1 MADIKYTDSQLMAIK
16 ERDKNIIVSAA
27 AGSGKTRVLVDRVID
42 LVINDKVDI
51 DKMVIVTFTNKASVE
66 MKDRIRLALEEIL
79 EKNPANKFIKNQ
91 VKLIKHA
98 HIQTMHSFA
107 SDMLREYFYYFDNL
121 SPSFKV
127 VSESTNVLL
136 KEAAIDEAFDEE
148 YQRESESFHKFIHN
162 FSTSRNDRN
171 AKNVILQ
178 TYEKSTSQIDPIG
191 WLEEKTENPFDFNIF
206 IEIIE
211 KKLSD
216 IEKSILETKQIAEN
230 ASLREDYANL
240 FASDLD
246 IVRNLSIASFKDWDL
261 FIDKISKI
269 KFPTMVRARKDE
281 KDIQPILK
289 KNRDAYKNDIKTISS
304 LVLNTNS
311 SIVEEFSKKEV
322 DILKELARLCKSFM
336 EKYESKKLEKSYLDF
351 NDMEAYFIK
360 LLENN
365 EALSTIKDRFSY
377 IFFDEY
383 QDSNEIQNYIIEK
396 LKADDNLFFVG
407 DVKQS
412 IYGFRR
418 ARPDLFLDK
427 LDQYEKSS
435 DNSIRINLNENFRT
449 DADILKFDNFIFE
462 RLMTKESSGIDY
474 RNDGHRLN
482 PTQNFDK
489 PSPKTEIHII
499 DKGIDEANHIAEVIK
514 DLLDQG
520 YEYKDIA
527 ILLRSGAK
535 SYIYENAF
543 KDAEIPFFNDISK
556 VSFGAVEV
564 TFFKNILHLIA
575 NPKDDLALLS
585 VLQSEIY
592 EFSEDDLAQIRLNT
606 DATSFAKA
614 FDDYDIK
621 GDILN
626 KIIDFKTEMTTYNY
640 RLSLMNLYEFGNFIF
655 ENSGY
660 YNYLMARDRANDRIA
675 NVEAFI
681 DLMSEYEEN
690 NDDGLFGFLDYAE
703 NLRLYQ
709 TDNLN
714 AVRDLS
720 ENENLVRIMT
730 IHKSKGLEFPVVILA
745 DTAKRF
751 NINHLRENIAF
762 DDELGIGIN
771 VADYENKVK
780 LSSIKR
786 DLINEKT
793 TIENKKEEMRVLY
806 VALTRP
812 INKLIIVGEK
822 DIDKLDKNI
831 GRKDFLNMTSY
842 IDWIISIISTDKIA
856 ADINNGNYESNA
868 LEGLTKLDLI
878 REEREYKKFHIH
890 GIKDI
895 LEDQK
900 VNEKLYQK
908 MLDIY
913 QVPYKNLA
921 DTKESIKKSVTE
933 VTKNFNP
940 EEDGYEL
947 PAYDRF
953 MESGEFRKP
962 NFITEIKAYKPTDIG
977 TIIHKVFQALDYED
991 YDKERLKDSFD
1002 KLIKENKIRAEELKV
1017 VDEDKIINYYSN
1029 PTIKNLYQNA
1039 RNLRKEESFL
1049 MKYED
1054 YYVNGQIDLIF
1065 EFDDYAV
1072 LLDFKTDAIKREG
1085 FYDDQLRVYK
1095 RAIEDALKKEVK
1107 DSLIY
1112 WYSAGELEKINR
1124 FNNWFEDLDHSKS

>member
-1 MADIKYTDSQLMAIK
+1 MADIKYTKNQLKAIE

-27 AGSGKTRVLVDRVID
+27 AGSGKTRVLVDRVINL
-42 LVINDKVDI
+42 LVKDHIDI
-51 DKMVIVTFTNKASVE
+51 DKMVIVTFTNKASIE
-66 MKDRIRLALEEIL
+66 MKDRIRLALEELL
-79 EKNPANKFIKNQ
+79 EKDPANKFIKNQ
-91 VKLIKHA
+91 IKLIKHA

-121 SPSFKV
+121 SPAFKV

-136 KEAAIDEAFDEE
+136 KEAAIDEVFDEE
-148 YQRESESFHKFIHN
+148 YERGREEFHKFIHN

-171 AKNVILQ
+171 AKNVVLQ
-178 TYEKSTSQIDPIG
+178 TCEKSTSQIDPIA
-191 WLEEKTENPFDFNIF
+191 WLESKTENSFDFNIF

-211 KKLSD
+211 QKLSD
-216 IEKSILETKQIAEN
+216 IEKIILDTKQIAEN
-230 ASLREDYANL
+230 AGLREDYANL

-246 IVRNLSIASFKDWDL
+246 IVRNLRAIAFKDWDL
-261 FIDKISKI
+261 FIEKISKA

-289 KNRDAYKNDIKTISS
+289 KNRDAYKKDIKTISS

-311 SIVEEFSKKEV
+311 SIIEEFSTRELG
-322 DILKELARLCKSFM
+322 ILKELAKLCKSFM

-351 NDMEAYFIK
+351 NDMEAYFIR
-360 LLENN
+360 LLEND
-365 EALSTIKDRFSY
+365 EALAVIKERFNY

-396 LKADDNLFFVG
+396 LKAEDNLFFVG

-427 LDQYEKSS
+427 LDQYESSGEKSM
-435 DNSIRINLNENFRT
+435 RINLNENFRT
-449 DADILKFDNFIFE
+449 DADILNFDNFIFE
-462 RLMTKESSGIDY
+462 SLMTKDSSGIDY
-474 RNDGHRLN
+474 KNGGHRLN
-482 PTQNFDK
+482 PTQNFDN

-499 DKGIDEANHIAEVIK
+499 DKGIDEANHIAETIK
-514 DLLDQG
+514 DLLDEG

-564 TFFKNILHLIA
+564 SFFKNILHLIA

-592 EFSEDDLAQIRLNT
+592 NFTEDDLAQIRLNT

-660 YNYLMARDRANDRIA
+660 YNYLMARDRADDRIA

-703 NLRLYQ
+703 NLSLYQ

-751 NINHLRENIAF
+751 NINHLRSNISF

-780 LSSIKR
+780 LSSIRR

-793 TIENKKEEMRVLY
+793 TIENRKEEMRVLY
-806 VALTRP
+806 VAMTRP

-822 DIDKLDKNI
+822 DIDKLGKYI
-831 GRKDFLNMTSY
+831 GRNDFLNMTSY
-842 IDWIISIISTDKIA
+842 IDWIVSIISTDKIA
-856 ADINNGNYESNA
+856 ADINDGYYESNELDDIA
-868 LEGLTKLDLI
+868 KLDLV
-878 REEREYKKFHIH
+878 REEKEYKKFHMVD
-890 GIKDI
+890 IKDI

-900 VNEKLYQK
+900 VNHKLYQK

-913 QVPYKNLA
+913 EVPYKNLA
-921 DTKESIKKSVTE
+921 DTKDSIKKSVTE
-933 VTKNFNP
+933 ITKNFNP

-947 PAYDRF
+947 PVYDRF
-953 MESGEFRKP
+953 REHGEFRKP
-962 NFITEIKAYKPTDIG
+962 NFITEVKDLKPTDIG
-977 TIIHKVFQALDYED
+977 TIIHKVFQALEYKD
-991 YDKERLKDSFD
+991 YDIDSLENTFD
-1002 KLIKENKIRAEELKV
+1002 KLIKERKIRSEELIV
-1017 VDEDKIINYYSN
+1017 VDKEKILSYYAH

-1039 RNLRKEESFL
+1039 KNLRKEESFL

-1065 EFDDYAV
+1065 EFEDHAI
-1072 LLDFKTDAIKREG
+1072 LLDFKTDAIKRSG

-1095 RAIEDALKKEVK
+1095 KAIEDALNKEVK
-1107 DSLIY
+1107 ESLIY
-1112 WYSAGELEKINR
+1112 WYNMGELEKII
-1124 FNNWFEDLDHSKS
+1124 

>member
-1 MADIKYTDSQLMAIK
+1 MADIKYTDNQLLAIK

-42 LVINDKVDI
+42 LVINDQVDI
-51 DKMVIVTFTNKASVE
+51 DKMVIVTFTNKASIE
-66 MKDRIRLALEEIL
+66 MKDRIRLALEKLL
-79 EKNPANKFIKNQ
+79 ESDQANKFIKNQ
-91 VKLIKHA
+91 INLIKHA

-127 VSESTNVLL
+127 VSESTNILI
-136 KEAAIDEAFDEE
+136 KEAAIDEVFDDQ
-148 YQRESESFHKFIHN
+148 YQKESDSFHNFIHN

-171 AKNVILQ
+171 AKNVVLE
-178 TYEKSTSQIDPIG
+178 TYEKITSQIDPIA
-191 WLEEKTENPFDFNIF
+191 WLDSKTENPFDFKIF

-211 KKLSD
+211 KKLAN
-216 IEKSILETKQIAEN
+216 IEKIILNARQIAEN
-230 ASLREDYANL
+230 ADLRVEYIDL
-240 FASDLD
+240 FSSDLD
-246 IVRNLSIASFKDWDL
+246 IVRNLSKSAYENWDQFIERIANV
-261 FIDKISKI
+261 

-281 KDIQPILK
+281 KDIQAILK
-289 KNRDAYKNDIKTISS
+289 KHRDDYKKDIKSISS

-311 SIVEEFSKKEV
+311 SIVEEFSQKEME
-322 DILKELARLCKSFM
+322 ILKELSYLTKSFM
-336 EKYESKKLEKSYLDF
+336 DKYQAKKREKSYLDF
-351 NDMEAYFIK
+351 NDMEAFFIS
-360 LLENN
+360 LLNN
-365 EALSTIKDRFSY
+365 EEALSVIKARFKY

-396 LKADDNLFFVG
+396 LKSEDNLFFVG

-427 LDQYEKSS
+427 LDDYQ
-435 DNSIRINLNENFRT
+435 NSNNESMRIDLNENFRT
-449 DADILKFDNFIFE
+449 DEDILKFDNFIFE
-462 RLMTKESSGIDY
+462 KLMTKESSDIDY
-474 RNDGHRLN
+474 KNGGHRLN
-482 PTQNFDK
+482 PTLRFDN
-489 PSPKTEIHII
+489 PCPKTEIHII
-499 DKGIDEANHIAEVIK
+499 DKGLDEANHIAETIK
-514 DLLDQG
+514 NLVDQG
-520 YEYKDIA
+520 YQYKDIA

-592 EFSEDDLAQIRLNT
+592 DFSEDELAQIRINT
-606 DATSFAKA
+606 EATSFAKA
-614 FDDYDIK
+614 FDEYNIA

-626 KIIDFKTEMTTYNY
+626 KIIDFKTEISTYTY
-640 RLSLMNLYEFGNFIF
+640 KLSLMDLYEFGNFIF

-660 YNYLMARDRANDRIA
+660 YTYLMARDRANDRIA

-690 NDDGLFGFLDYAE
+690 NDDGLFGFLNYAE
-703 NLRLYQ
+703 NLSLYQ

-751 NINHLRENIAF
+751 NINHLRSNIAF
-762 DDELGIGIN
+762 DDVLGIGIN

-793 TIENKKEEMRVLY
+793 TTENKKEEMRVLY

-822 DIDKLDKNI
+822 DLDKLDKNY
-831 GRKDFLNMTSY
+831 GREDYLNMTSY
-842 IDWIISIISTDKIA
+842 IDWIISIISTDKLGLE
-856 ADINNGNYESNA
+856 INGGSYESDA
-868 LEGLTKLDLI
+868 LDGLARLDLI
-878 REEREYKKFHIH
+878 REEKEYKRSQRID
-890 GIKDI
+890 IKDI
-895 LEDQK
+895 LEDEK
-900 VNEKLYQK
+900 VDDKIYKK

-913 QVPYKNLA
+913 QKPYNHLEE
-921 DTKESIKKSVTE
+921 TNESIKKSVTE
-933 VTKNFNP
+933 ITKNFNP

-953 MESGEFRKP
+953 KDTGEFRKP
-962 NFITEIKAYKPTDIG
+962 NFITEIKDYKPTDIG
-977 TIIHKVFQALDYED
+977 TIIHKVFQALDFEM
-991 YDKERLKDSFD
+991 YDREGLDRALK
-1002 KLIKENKIRAEELKV
+1002 KLIDENKVGVEDLKV
-1017 VDEDKIINYYSN
+1017 VDREKIINYYNN
-1029 PTIKNLYQNA
+1029 PTIVNLYQSA
-1039 RNLRKEESFL
+1039 TNLRKEESFL

-1065 EFDDYAV
+1065 EFDNHAV

-1085 FYDDQLRVYK
+1085 FYDDQLKIYRK
-1095 RAIEDALKKEVK
+1095 AIEEALGKEVK
-1107 DSLIY
+1107 ESFIY
-1112 WYSAGELEKINR
+1112 WYNVGELEKI
-1124 FNNWFEDLDHSKS
+1124 F

>member
-1 MADIKYTDSQLMAIK
+1 MADIKYTDNQLMAIK

-27 AGSGKTRVLVDRVID
+27 AGSGKTRVLVDRVINL
-42 LVINDKVDI
+42 LVKDHIDI
-51 DKMVIVTFTNKASVE
+51 DKMVIVTFTNKASIE
-66 MKDRIRLALEEIL
+66 MKDRIRLALEELL
-79 EKNPANKFIKNQ
+79 EKDPANKFIKNQ
-91 VKLIKHA
+91 IKLIKHA

-136 KEAAIDEAFDEE
+136 KESAIDEVFDEE
-148 YQRESESFHKFIHN
+148 YEKGREEFHKFIHN

-171 AKNVILQ
+171 AKSVVLQ
-178 TYEKSTSQIDPIG
+178 TYEKSTSQIDPID
-191 WLEEKTENPFDFNIF
+191 WLESKTENSFDFNIF
-206 IEIIE
+206 IEITDE
-211 KKLSD
+211 KLSD
-216 IEKSILETKQIAEN
+216 IEKIILDTKQIAEN
-230 ASLREDYANL
+230 AGLREEYANL
-240 FASDLD
+240 FASDAD
-246 IVRNLSIASFKDWDL
+246 IVRNLRAIASKDWDL
-261 FIDKISKI
+261 FIERISKA

-281 KDIQPILK
+281 KDIQTILK
-289 KNRDAYKNDIKTISS
+289 KNRDAYKKDIKIVSS

-311 SIVEEFSKKEV
+311 SIIEEFSKRELG
-322 DILKELARLCKSFM
+322 ILKELAKLCKSFM
-336 EKYESKKLEKSYLDF
+336 GKYQAKKNEKSYLDF

-360 LLENN
+360 LLENE
-365 EALSTIKDRFSY
+365 EALAVIKDRFTY

-396 LKADDNLFFVG
+396 LKTEDNLFFVG

-435 DNSIRINLNENFRT
+435 NKSMRINLNENFRT
-449 DADILKFDNFIFE
+449 DSDILKFDNFIFE
-462 RLMTKESSGIDY
+462 RLMTKDSSGIDY
-474 RNDGHRLN
+474 KNGGHSLN
-482 PTQNFDK
+482 PTQSFVY

-499 DKGIDEANHIAEVIK
+499 GKGIDEANHIVEIIK
-514 DLLDQG
+514 DLLDEG

-575 NPKDDLALLS
+575 NPKDELALLS

-614 FDDYDIK
+614 FDDYAIK

-626 KIIDFKTEMTTYNY
+626 KIIDFKTEMTIYNY

-660 YNYLMARDRANDRIA
+660 YNYLMARDRANDRIS

-681 DLMSEYEEN
+681 DLMGEYEEN

-703 NLRLYQ
+703 NLSLYQ

-751 NINHLRENIAF
+751 NINHLRSNISF
-762 DDELGIGIN
+762 DDDLGIGIN

-780 LSSIKR
+780 LSSIRR
-786 DLINEKT
+786 DIINEKT
-793 TIENKKEEMRVLY
+793 TIENRKEEMRVLY

-822 DIDKLDKNI
+822 DIDRLDKYI
-831 GRKDFLNMTSY
+831 GRNDFLNMTSY
-842 IDWIISIISTDKIA
+842 IDWIISILSTEQIA
-856 ADINNGNYESNA
+856 SEINDGNYVSNELESLA
-868 LEGLTKLDLI
+868 RLDLVK
-878 REEREYKKFHIH
+878 EEKEYKSFHMVD
-890 GIKDI
+890 IKDI

-900 VNEKLYQK
+900 VNEKIYQK
-908 MLDIY
+908 MLEIY
-913 QVPYKNLA
+913 ENPYKNLA
-921 DTKESIKKSVTE
+921 DTQESIKKSVTE
-933 VTKNFNP
+933 ITKNFNP

-953 MESGEFRKP
+953 KEYGEFRKP
-962 NFITEIKAYKPTDIG
+962 NFITEIRDLKPTDIG
-977 TIIHKVFQALDYED
+977 TIIHKVFQALEYKD
-991 YDKERLKDSFD
+991 YDIDSLENSFD
-1002 KLIKENKIRAEELKV
+1002 KLIKERKIRSEELKV
-1017 VDEDKIINYYSN
+1017 VDKEKILSYYAH
-1029 PTIKNLYQNA
+1029 PTIKNLYQKA
-1039 RNLRKEESFL
+1039 KSLRKEESFL

-1065 EFDDYAV
+1065 EFEEYAI
-1072 LLDFKTDAIKREG
+1072 LLDFKTDAIKRSG

-1095 RAIEDALKKEVK
+1095 KAIEDALNKEVK
-1107 DSLIY
+1107 ESLIY
-1112 WYSAGELEKINR
+1112 WYNMGELEKVN
-1124 FNNWFEDLDHSKS
+1124 

>member
-1 MADIKYTDSQLMAIK
+1 MADIKYTDNQLMAIK

-42 LVINDKVDI
+42 LLINDYIDI
-51 DKMVIVTFTNKASVE
+51 DKMVIVTFTNKASIE
-66 MKDRIRLALEEIL
+66 MKDRIRLALEKLL
-79 EKNPANKFIKNQ
+79 ENDPSNKFIKNQ

-107 SDMLREYFYYFDNL
+107 SDMLREYFYFFDNL

-136 KEAAIDEAFDEE
+136 KESAIDEVFDEE
-148 YQRESESFHKFIHN
+148 YEKGREEFHKFIHN

-171 AKNVILQ
+171 AKSVVLQ
-178 TYEKSTSQIDPIG
+178 TYEKSTSQIDPIA
-191 WLEEKTENPFDFNIF
+191 WLGSKTENSFDFNIF

-216 IEKSILETKQIAEN
+216 IEKSILDTNQIVEN
-230 ASLREDYANL
+230 AGLREEYANL

-246 IVRNLSIASFKDWDL
+246 IVRNLSALAFKDWDL
-261 FIDKISKI
+261 FIEKISKVN
-269 KFPTMVRARKDE
+269 FPTMVRARKDE
-281 KDIQPILK
+281 KDIQTILK
-289 KNRDAYKNDIKTISS
+289 KNRDAYKKDIKTVSS

-311 SIVEEFSKKEV
+311 SIIEDFSKRELG
-322 DILKELARLCKSFM
+322 ILKELAKLCKSFM
-336 EKYESKKLEKSYLDF
+336 GKYQAKKNEKSYLDF

-360 LLENN
+360 LLENE
-365 EALSTIKDRFSY
+365 EALAVIKDRFTY

-396 LKADDNLFFVG
+396 LKTEDNLFFVG

-435 DNSIRINLNENFRT
+435 NKSMRINLNENFRT
-449 DADILKFDNFIFE
+449 DSDILKFDNFIFE
-462 RLMTKESSGIDY
+462 RLMTKDSSGIDY
-474 RNDGHRLN
+474 KNGGHSLN
-482 PTQNFDK
+482 PTQSFDY
-489 PSPKTEIHII
+489 PSPKAEIHII
-499 DKGIDEANHIAEVIK
+499 DKGIDEANHIAETIK
-514 DLLDQG
+514 DLLDEG

-575 NPKDDLALLS
+575 NPKDELALLS

-614 FDDYDIK
+614 FDDYAIK

-640 RLSLMNLYEFGNFIF
+640 RLSLMSLYEFGNFIF

-681 DLMSEYEEN
+681 DLMGEYEEN

-703 NLRLYQ
+703 NLSLYQ

-751 NINHLRENIAF
+751 NINHLRSNISF
-762 DDELGIGIN
+762 DDDLGIGIN

-780 LSSIKR
+780 LSSIRR
-786 DLINEKT
+786 DIINEKT
-793 TIENKKEEMRVLY
+793 TIENRKEEIRVLY

-822 DIDKLDKNI
+822 DIDKLGKYI
-831 GRKDFLNMTSY
+831 GRNDFLNMTSY
-842 IDWIISIISTDKIA
+842 IDWIISILSTDKIA
-856 ADINNGNYESNA
+856 SEINDGNYVSNELA
-868 LEGLTKLDLI
+868 SIARLDLVK
-878 REEREYKKFHIH
+878 EEKEYKSFHMVD
-890 GIKDI
+890 IKDI

-900 VNEKLYQK
+900 VNEKIYQK
-908 MLDIY
+908 MLEIY
-913 QVPYKNLA
+913 ENPYKNLA
-921 DTKESIKKSVTE
+921 DTQESIKKSVTE
-933 VTKNFNP
+933 ITKNFNP

-953 MESGEFRKP
+953 KEYGEFRKP
-962 NFITEIKAYKPTDIG
+962 NFITEIRDLKPTDIG
-977 TIIHKVFQALDYED
+977 TIIHKVFQALEYKE
-991 YDKERLKDSFD
+991 YDMDSLEKSFD
-1002 KLIKENKIRAEELKV
+1002 KLIKERKIRSEELKV
-1017 VDEDKIINYYSN
+1017 VDKEKILSYYAHPN
-1029 PTIKNLYQNA
+1029 IKNLYQKA
-1039 RNLRKEESFL
+1039 KNLRKEESFL

-1065 EFDDYAV
+1065 EFEDYAI
-1072 LLDFKTDAIKREG
+1072 LLDFKTDAIKRSG

-1095 RAIEDALKKEVK
+1095 KAIEEALKKEVK
-1107 DSLIY
+1107 ESFIY
-1112 WYSAGELEKINR
+1112 WYNMGELEQIR
-1124 FNNWFEDLDHSKS
+1124 

>member
-1 MADIKYTDSQLMAIK
+1 MADIKYTDNQLMAIK

-42 LVINDKVDI
+42 LLINDHIDI
-51 DKMVIVTFTNKASVE
+51 DKMVIVTFTNKASIE
-66 MKDRIRLALEEIL
+66 MKDRIRLALEKLL
-79 EKNPANKFIKNQ
+79 ENDPSNKFIKNQ

-127 VSESTNVLL
+127 VSEYTNVLL
-136 KEAAIDEAFDEE
+136 KESAIDEVFDEE
-148 YQRESESFHKFIHN
+148 YEKGREEFHKFIHN

-171 AKNVILQ
+171 AKSVVLQ
-178 TYEKSTSQIDPIG
+178 TYEKSTSQIDPIA
-191 WLEEKTENPFDFNIF
+191 WLESKTENSFDFNIF

-216 IEKSILETKQIAEN
+216 IEKSILDTKQIAEN
-230 ASLREDYANL
+230 AGLREEYTNL

-246 IVRNLSIASFKDWDL
+246 IVRNLSALAFKDWDL
-261 FIDKISKI
+261 FIEKISKVN
-269 KFPTMVRARKDE
+269 FPTMVRARKDE

-289 KNRDAYKNDIKTISS
+289 KNRDAYKKDINTVSA

-311 SIVEEFSKKEV
+311 SIIEDFSKRELG
-322 DILKELARLCKSFM
+322 ILKELAKLCKSFM
-336 EKYESKKLEKSYLDF
+336 GKYQAKKNEKSYLDF

-360 LLENN
+360 LLENE
-365 EALSTIKDRFSY
+365 EALAVIKDRFTY

-396 LKADDNLFFVG
+396 LKTEDNLFFVG

-435 DNSIRINLNENFRT
+435 NKSMRINLNENFRT
-449 DADILKFDNFIFE
+449 DSDILKFDNFIFE
-462 RLMTKESSGIDY
+462 RLMTKDSSGIDY
-474 RNDGHRLN
+474 KNGGHSLN
-482 PTQNFDK
+482 PTQSFDY

-499 DKGIDEANHIAEVIK
+499 DKGIDEANHIAETIK
-514 DLLDQG
+514 DLLDEG

-564 TFFKNILHLIA
+564 TFFKNVLHLIA
-575 NPKDDLALLS
+575 NPKDELALLS

-660 YNYLMARDRANDRIA
+660 YNYLMARDRANDRIS

-681 DLMSEYEEN
+681 DLMGEYEEN

-703 NLRLYQ
+703 NLSLYQ

-751 NINHLRENIAF
+751 NINHLRSNISF
-762 DDELGIGIN
+762 DDDLGIGIN

-780 LSSIKR
+780 LSSIRR
-786 DLINEKT
+786 DIINEKT
-793 TIENKKEEMRVLY
+793 TIENRKEEMRVLY

-822 DIDKLDKNI
+822 DIDKLDKYIDRN
-831 GRKDFLNMTSY
+831 DFLNMTSY
-842 IDWIISIISTDKIA
+842 IDWIISILSTDQIA
-856 ADINNGNYESNA
+856 SEINDGNYVTNELASLA
-868 LEGLTKLDLI
+868 RLDLVK
-878 REEREYKKFHIH
+878 EEKEYKSFHMVD
-890 GIKDI
+890 IKDI

-900 VNEKLYQK
+900 VNEKIYQK
-908 MLDIY
+908 MLEIY
-913 QVPYKNLA
+913 ENPYKNLA
-921 DTKESIKKSVTE
+921 DTQESIKKSVTE
-933 VTKNFNP
+933 ITKNFNP

-953 MESGEFRKP
+953 KEYGEFRKP
-962 NFITEIKAYKPTDIG
+962 NFITEVRDLKPTDIG
-977 TIIHKVFQALDYED
+977 TIIHKVFQALEYKD
-991 YDKERLKDSFD
+991 YDIDSLENTFD
-1002 KLIKENKIRAEELKV
+1002 KLIKERKIRSEELIV
-1017 VDEDKIINYYSN
+1017 VDKEKILSYYAH
-1029 PTIKNLYQNA
+1029 PTIKNLYHKA
-1039 RNLRKEESFL
+1039 KNLRKEESFL

-1065 EFDDYAV
+1065 EFEDYAI
-1072 LLDFKTDAIKREG
+1072 LLDFKTDAIKRSG

-1095 RAIEDALKKEVK
+1095 KAIEDALNIEVK
-1107 DSLIY
+1107 ESLIY
-1112 WYSAGELEKINR
+1112 WYNMGELEKII
-1124 FNNWFEDLDHSKS
+1124 

>member
-1 MADIKYTDSQLMAIK
+1 MADIKYTKNQLLAIE

-27 AGSGKTRVLVDRVID
+27 AGSGKTRVLVDRVINL
-42 LVINDKVDI
+42 LVKDHIDI
-51 DKMVIVTFTNKASVE
+51 DKMVIVTFTNKASIE
-66 MKDRIRLALEEIL
+66 MKDRIRLALEELL
-79 EKNPANKFIKNQ
+79 EKDPANKFIKNQ
-91 VKLIKHA
+91 IKLIKHA

-107 SDMLREYFYYFDNL
+107 SDMLREYFYYFDNV
-121 SPSFKV
+121 SPAFKV

-136 KEAAIDEAFDEE
+136 KEAAIDEVFDEE
-148 YQRESESFHKFIHN
+148 YERGREEFHRFIHN

-171 AKNVILQ
+171 AKNVVLQ
-178 TYEKSTSQIDPIG
+178 TYEKSTSQIDPIA
-191 WLEEKTENPFDFNIF
+191 WLEAKTENSFDFNIF

-211 KKLSD
+211 QKLSD
-216 IEKSILETKQIAEN
+216 IEKIILDTKQIAEN
-230 ASLREDYANL
+230 VGLREDYANL
-240 FASDLD
+240 FTSDLD
-246 IVRNLSIASFKDWDL
+246 IVRNLRAIASKDWDL
-261 FIDKISKI
+261 FIERISKA

-289 KNRDAYKNDIKTISS
+289 KNRDAYKKDIKTISS

-311 SIVEEFSKKEV
+311 SIIENFSTRELG
-322 DILKELARLCKSFM
+322 ILKELAKLCKSFM

-351 NDMEAYFIK
+351 NDMEAYFIR
-360 LLENN
+360 LLEND
-365 EALSTIKDRFSY
+365 EALAVIKERFNY

-427 LDQYEKSS
+427 LDQYESTDEKSM
-435 DNSIRINLNENFRT
+435 RINLNENFRT
-449 DADILKFDNFIFE
+449 DADILNFDNFIFE
-462 RLMTKESSGIDY
+462 RLMTKDSSGIDY
-474 RNDGHRLN
+474 KNGGHRLN

-489 PSPKTEIHII
+489 ASPKTEIHII
-499 DKGIDEANHIAEVIK
+499 DKGIDEADHIAETIK
-514 DLLDQG
+514 DLLDEG

-564 TFFKNILHLIA
+564 SFFKNILHLIA

-592 EFSEDDLAQIRLNT
+592 NFTEDDLAQIRLNT
-606 DATSFAKA
+606 DTTSFAKA
-614 FDDYDIK
+614 FDAYDIK

-703 NLRLYQ
+703 NLSLYQ

-751 NINHLRENIAF
+751 NINHLRSNISF

-780 LSSIKR
+780 LSSIRR

-793 TIENKKEEMRVLY
+793 TIENRKEEMRVLY
-806 VALTRP
+806 VAMTRP

-822 DIDKLDKNI
+822 DIDKLDKYIARN
-831 GRKDFLNMTSY
+831 DFLNMTSY
-842 IDWIISIISTDKIA
+842 IDWIVSIISTDKIA
-856 ADINNGNYESNA
+856 ADINDGNYESNELDA
-868 LEGLTKLDLI
+868 IAKLDLV
-878 REEREYKKFHIH
+878 REEKEYKKFHMVD
-890 GIKDI
+890 IKDI

-900 VNEKLYQK
+900 VNHKLYQK

-913 QVPYKNLA
+913 EVPYKNLA

-933 VTKNFNP
+933 ITKNFNP

-953 MESGEFRKP
+953 REYGEFRKP
-962 NFITEIKAYKPTDIG
+962 NFITEVKDLKPTDIG
-977 TIIHKVFQALDYED
+977 TIIHKVFQALEYKD
-991 YDKERLKDSFD
+991 YDIDSLENTFD
-1002 KLIKENKIRAEELKV
+1002 KLIKERKIRSEELIV
-1017 VDEDKIINYYSN
+1017 VDKEKILSYYAH
-1029 PTIKNLYQNA
+1029 PTIKSLYQKA
-1039 RNLRKEESFL
+1039 INLRKEESFL
-1049 MKYED
+1049 MKFED

-1065 EFDDYAV
+1065 EFEDYAI
-1072 LLDFKTDAIKREG
+1072 LLDFKTDAIKRSG

-1095 RAIEDALKKEVK
+1095 KAIEDALNIEVK
-1107 DSLIY
+1107 ESLIY
-1112 WYSAGELEKINR
+1112 WYNMGELEKII
-1124 FNNWFEDLDHSKS
+1124 

>member
-1 MADIKYTDSQLMAIK
+1 MADIKYTKNQLKAIE

-27 AGSGKTRVLVDRVID
+27 AGSGKTRVLVDRVINL
-42 LVINDKVDI
+42 LVKDHIDI
-51 DKMVIVTFTNKASVE
+51 DKMVIVTFTNKASIE
-66 MKDRIRLALEEIL
+66 MKDRIRLALEELL
-79 EKNPANKFIKNQ
+79 EKDPANKFIKNQ
-91 VKLIKHA
+91 IKLIKHA

-107 SDMLREYFYYFDNL
+107 SDMLREYFYYFDNV
-121 SPSFKV
+121 SPAFKV

-136 KEAAIDEAFDEE
+136 KEAAIDEVFDEE
-148 YQRESESFHKFIHN
+148 YERGREEFHRFIHN

-171 AKNVILQ
+171 AKNVVLQ

-191 WLEEKTENPFDFNIF
+191 WLEAKTEKPFDFNIF

-211 KKLSD
+211 QKLSD
-216 IEKSILETKQIAEN
+216 IEKIILDTKQIAEN
-230 ASLREDYANL
+230 AGLREDYPNL

-246 IVRNLSIASFKDWDL
+246 IVRNLRAIASKDWDL
-261 FIDKISKI
+261 FIERISKA

-289 KNRDAYKNDIKTISS
+289 KNRDAYKKDIKTISS

-311 SIVEEFSKKEV
+311 SIIEEFSTRELG
-322 DILKELARLCKSFM
+322 ILKELAKLCKSFM

-351 NDMEAYFIK
+351 NDMEAYFIR
-360 LLENN
+360 LLEND
-365 EALSTIKDRFSY
+365 EALAVIKERFNY

-427 LDQYEKSS
+427 LDQYESS
-435 DNSIRINLNENFRT
+435 DEKSMRINLNENFRT
-449 DADILKFDNFIFE
+449 DADILNFDNFIFE
-462 RLMTKESSGIDY
+462 RLMTKDSSGIDY
-474 RNDGHRLN
+474 KNGGHRLN
-482 PTQNFDK
+482 PTQNFDN
-489 PSPKTEIHII
+489 PNPKTEIHII
-499 DKGIDEANHIAEVIK
+499 DKGIDEANHIAETIK
-514 DLLDQG
+514 DLLDEG

-564 TFFKNILHLIA
+564 SFFKNILHLIA

-592 EFSEDDLAQIRLNT
+592 NFTEDDLAQIRLNT

-614 FDDYDIK
+614 FDAYDIK

-681 DLMSEYEEN
+681 DLMSEYEKD

-703 NLRLYQ
+703 SLSLYQ

-751 NINHLRENIAF
+751 NINHLRSNISF

-780 LSSIKR
+780 LSSIRR

-793 TIENKKEEMRVLY
+793 TIENRKEEMRVLY
-806 VALTRP
+806 VAMTRP

-868 LEGLTKLDLI
+868 LEGLAKLDLI
-878 REEREYKKFHIH
+878 REEKEHKRFQIH

-895 LEDQK
+895 LDDQK

-933 VTKNFNP
+933 ITKNFNP

-953 MESGEFRKP
+953 REYGEFRKP
-962 NFITEIKAYKPTDIG
+962 NFITEVKDLKPTDIG
-977 TIIHKVFQALDYED
+977 TIIHKVFQALEYKD
-991 YDKERLKDSFD
+991 YDIDSLENTFD
-1002 KLIKENKIRAEELKV
+1002 KLIKERKIRSEELIV
-1017 VDEDKIINYYSN
+1017 VDKEKILSYYAH
-1029 PTIKNLYQNA
+1029 PTIKSLYQKA
-1039 RNLRKEESFL
+1039 INLRKEESFL
-1049 MKYED
+1049 MKFED

-1065 EFDDYAV
+1065 EFEDHAI
-1072 LLDFKTDAIKREG
+1072 LLDFKTDAIKRSG

-1095 RAIEDALKKEVK
+1095 KAIEDALNIEVK
-1107 DSLIY
+1107 ESLIY
-1112 WYSAGELEKINR
+1112 WYNMGELEKII
-1124 FNNWFEDLDHSKS
+1124 

>member
-1 MADIKYTDSQLMAIK
+1 MADIKYTDDQLLAIK

-27 AGSGKTRVLVDRVID
+27 AGSGKTRVLVDRVINL
-42 LVINDKVDI
+42 LVKDHIDI
-51 DKMVIVTFTNKASVE
+51 DKMVIVTFTNKASIE
-66 MKDRIRLALEEIL
+66 MKDRVRLALEELL
-79 EKNPANKFIKNQ
+79 EKDPANKFIKNQ
-91 VKLIKHA
+91 IKLIKHA

-121 SPSFKV
+121 SPAFKV
-127 VSESTNVLL
+127 VSKSTNVLL
-136 KEAAIDEAFDEE
+136 KEDAIDEVFDEE
-148 YQRESESFHKFIHN
+148 YERGREEFHKFIHN

-171 AKNVILQ
+171 AKNVVLQ

-191 WLEEKTENPFDFNIF
+191 WLEAKTEKPFDFNIF

-211 KKLSD
+211 QKLSD
-216 IEKSILETKQIAEN
+216 IEKIILDTKQIAEN
-230 ASLREDYANL
+230 AGLREDYANL

-246 IVRNLSIASFKDWDL
+246 IVRNLRSIAFKDWDL
-261 FIDKISKI
+261 FIDRISKA

-289 KNRDAYKNDIKTISS
+289 KNRDAYKKDIKTISS

-311 SIVEEFSKKEV
+311 SIIDEFSTRELG
-322 DILKELARLCKSFM
+322 ILKELAKLCKSFM

-351 NDMEAYFIK
+351 NDMEAYFIR
-360 LLENN
+360 LLEND
-365 EALSTIKDRFSY
+365 EALAVIKERFNY

-396 LKADDNLFFVG
+396 LKAEDNLFFVG

-427 LDQYEKSS
+427 LDQYDRSIDKSM
-435 DNSIRINLNENFRT
+435 RINLNENFRT
-449 DADILKFDNFIFE
+449 DADILNFDNFIFE
-462 RLMTKESSGIDY
+462 RLMTKDSSGIDY
-474 RNDGHRLN
+474 KNGGHRLN

-489 PSPKTEIHII
+489 ASPKTEIHII
-499 DKGIDEANHIAEVIK
+499 DKGVDEANHIAETIK
-514 DLLDQG
+514 DLLDEG

-564 TFFKNILHLIA
+564 SFFKNILHLIA

-592 EFSEDDLAQIRLNT
+592 NFTEDDLAQIRLNT

-614 FDDYDIK
+614 FDDYYIK

-660 YNYLMARDRANDRIA
+660 YNYLMARDRANDRVA

-703 NLRLYQ
+703 NLSLYQ

-751 NINHLRENIAF
+751 NINHLRSNISF

-771 VADYENKVK
+771 VADYENKIK
-780 LSSIKR
+780 LSSIRR
-786 DLINEKT
+786 DIINEKT
-793 TIENKKEEMRVLY
+793 TIENRKEEMRVLY

-822 DIDKLDKNI
+822 DIDKLDKYI
-831 GRKDFLNMTSY
+831 GRNDFLNMTSY
-842 IDWIISIISTDKIA
+842 IDWIVSIISTDKIA
-856 ADINNGNYESNA
+856 ADINDGNYESNELDA
-868 LEGLTKLDLI
+868 IAKLDLVK
-878 REEREYKKFHIH
+878 EEKEYKKFHMVD
-890 GIKDI
+890 IKDI

-900 VNEKLYQK
+900 VNHKLYQK

-913 QVPYKNLA
+913 EVPYKNLA

-933 VTKNFNP
+933 ITKNFNP

-953 MESGEFRKP
+953 REYGEFRKP
-962 NFITEIKAYKPTDIG
+962 NFITEVKNLKPTDIG
-977 TIIHKVFQALDYED
+977 TIIHKVFQALEYKD
-991 YDKERLKDSFD
+991 YDIDSLENTFD
-1002 KLIKENKIRAEELKV
+1002 KLIKERKIRSEELIV
-1017 VDEDKIINYYSN
+1017 VDKEKILSYYAH
-1029 PTIKNLYQNA
+1029 PTIKNLYQKA
-1039 RNLRKEESFL
+1039 KNLRKEESFL

-1065 EFDDYAV
+1065 EFEDHAI
-1072 LLDFKTDAIKREG
+1072 LLDFKTDAIKRSG

-1095 RAIEDALKKEVK
+1095 KAIEDALNIEVK
-1107 DSLIY
+1107 ESLIY
-1112 WYSAGELEKINR
+1112 WYNMEELEKII
-1124 FNNWFEDLDHSKS
+1124 

>member
-1 MADIKYTDSQLMAIK
+1 MADIKYTKNQLKAIE

-27 AGSGKTRVLVDRVID
+27 AGSGKTRVLVDRVINLIVKD
-42 LVINDKVDI
+42 HIDI
-51 DKMVIVTFTNKASVE
+51 DKMVIVTFTNKASIE
-66 MKDRIRLALEEIL
+66 MKDRIRLALEELL
-79 EKNPANKFIKNQ
+79 EKDPANKFIKNQ
-91 VKLIKHA
+91 IKLIKHA

-121 SPSFKV
+121 SPAFKV

-136 KEAAIDEAFDEE
+136 KEAAIDEVFDEE
-148 YQRESESFHKFIHN
+148 YERGREEFHRFIHN

-171 AKNVILQ
+171 AKNVVLQ
-178 TYEKSTSQIDPIG
+178 TYEKSTSQIDPIA
-191 WLEEKTENPFDFNIF
+191 WLESKTENSFDFNIF

-211 KKLSD
+211 QKLSD
-216 IEKSILETKQIAEN
+216 IEKIILDTKQIAEN
-230 ASLREDYANL
+230 VGLREDYANL

-246 IVRNLSIASFKDWDL
+246 IVRNLRAIASKDWDI
-261 FIDKISKI
+261 FIERISKA

-289 KNRDAYKNDIKTISS
+289 KNRDAYKKDIKTISS

-311 SIVEEFSKKEV
+311 SIIEDFSTRELG
-322 DILKELARLCKSFM
+322 ILKELAKLCKSFM

-351 NDMEAYFIK
+351 NDMEAYFIR
-360 LLENN
+360 LLEND
-365 EALSTIKDRFSY
+365 EALAVIKERFNY

-396 LKADDNLFFVG
+396 LKAEDNLFFVG

-427 LDQYEKSS
+427 LDQYESS
-435 DNSIRINLNENFRT
+435 DGKSMRINLNENFRT
-449 DADILKFDNFIFE
+449 DADILNFDNFIFE
-462 RLMTKESSGIDY
+462 SLMTKDSSGIDY
-474 RNDGHRLN
+474 KNGGHRLN
-482 PTQNFDK
+482 PTQNFDN

-499 DKGIDEANHIAEVIK
+499 DKGIDEANHIAETIK
-514 DLLDQG
+514 DLLDEG

-527 ILLRSGAK
+527 ILLRSGGK

-564 TFFKNILHLIA
+564 SFFKNILHLIA

-592 EFSEDDLAQIRLNT
+592 NFTEDDLAQIRLNT
-606 DATSFAKA
+606 DTTSFAKA

-703 NLRLYQ
+703 NLSLYQ

-751 NINHLRENIAF
+751 NINHLRSNISF

-780 LSSIKR
+780 LSSIRR

-793 TIENKKEEMRVLY
+793 TIENRKEEMRVLY
-806 VALTRP
+806 VAMTRP

-822 DIDKLDKNI
+822 DIDKLGKYI
-831 GRKDFLNMTSY
+831 GRNDFLNMTSY
-842 IDWIISIISTDKIA
+842 IDWIVSIISTDKIA
-856 ADINNGNYESNA
+856 ADINDGNYESNELDA
-868 LEGLTKLDLI
+868 IARLDLV
-878 REEREYKKFHIH
+878 REEKEYKKFHMVD
-890 GIKDI
+890 IKDI

-900 VNEKLYQK
+900 VNHKLYQK

-913 QVPYKNLA
+913 EVPYKNLA

-933 VTKNFNP
+933 ITKNFNP

-953 MESGEFRKP
+953 REYGEFRKP
-962 NFITEIKAYKPTDIG
+962 NFITEVKDLKPTDIG
-977 TIIHKVFQALDYED
+977 TIIHKVFQALEYKD
-991 YDKERLKDSFD
+991 YDIESLENTFD
-1002 KLIKENKIRAEELKV
+1002 KLIKEKKIRSEELIV
-1017 VDEDKIINYYSN
+1017 VDKEKILSYYAH
-1029 PTIKNLYQNA
+1029 PTIKNLYQKA
-1039 RNLRKEESFL
+1039 KNLRKEESFL

-1065 EFDDYAV
+1065 EFEDHAI
-1072 LLDFKTDAIKREG
+1072 LLDFKTDAIKRSG

-1095 RAIEDALKKEVK
+1095 KAIEDALNIEVK
-1107 DSLIY
+1107 ESLIY
-1112 WYSAGELEKINR
+1112 WYNMEELEKII
-1124 FNNWFEDLDHSKS
+1124 

>member
-1 MADIKYTDSQLMAIK
+1 MADIKYTKNQLKAIE

-27 AGSGKTRVLVDRVID
+27 AGSGKTRVLVDRVINLIVKD
-42 LVINDKVDI
+42 HIDI
-51 DKMVIVTFTNKASVE
+51 DKMVIVTFTNKASIE
-66 MKDRIRLALEEIL
+66 MKDRIRLALEELL
-79 EKNPANKFIKNQ
+79 EKDPANKFIKNQ
-91 VKLIKHA
+91 IKLIKHA

-107 SDMLREYFYYFDNL
+107 SDMLREYFYYFDNV
-121 SPSFKV
+121 SPAFKV

-136 KEAAIDEAFDEE
+136 KEAAIDEVFDEE
-148 YQRESESFHKFIHN
+148 YERGREEFHRFIHN

-171 AKNVILQ
+171 AKNVVLQ

-191 WLEEKTENPFDFNIF
+191 WLEAKTEKPFDFNIF

-211 KKLSD
+211 QKLSD
-216 IEKSILETKQIAEN
+216 IEKIILDTKQIAEN
-230 ASLREDYANL
+230 VGLREDYANL
-240 FASDLD
+240 FTSDLD
-246 IVRNLSIASFKDWDL
+246 IVRNLRAIASKDWDL
-261 FIDKISKI
+261 FIERISKA

-289 KNRDAYKNDIKTISS
+289 KNRDAYKKDIKTISS

-311 SIVEEFSKKEV
+311 SIIENFSTRELG
-322 DILKELARLCKSFM
+322 ILKELAKLCKSFM

-351 NDMEAYFIK
+351 NDMEAYFIR
-360 LLENN
+360 LLEND
-365 EALSTIKDRFSY
+365 EALAVIKERFNY

-396 LKADDNLFFVG
+396 LKAEDNLFFVG

-427 LDQYEKSS
+427 LDQYESSNEKSM
-435 DNSIRINLNENFRT
+435 RINLNENFRT
-449 DADILKFDNFIFE
+449 DADILNFDNFIFE
-462 RLMTKESSGIDY
+462 RLMTKDSSGIDY
-474 RNDGHRLN
+474 KNGGHRLN
-482 PTQNFDK
+482 PTQNFDN
-489 PSPKTEIHII
+489 PNPKTEIHII
-499 DKGIDEANHIAEVIK
+499 DKGIDEANHIAETIK
-514 DLLDQG
+514 DLLDES

-564 TFFKNILHLIA
+564 SFFKNILHLIA

-592 EFSEDDLAQIRLNT
+592 NFTEDDLAQIRLNT

-614 FDDYDIK
+614 FDAYDIK

-703 NLRLYQ
+703 NLSLYQ

-751 NINHLRENIAF
+751 NINHLRSNISF

-780 LSSIKR
+780 LSSIRR

-868 LEGLTKLDLI
+868 LEGLAKLDLV
-878 REEREYKKFHIH
+878 REEKEYKKFHMVD
-890 GIKDI
+890 IKDI

-900 VNEKLYQK
+900 VNHKLYQK

-913 QVPYKNLA
+913 EVPYKNLA

-933 VTKNFNP
+933 ITKNFNP

-953 MESGEFRKP
+953 REYGEFRKP
-962 NFITEIKAYKPTDIG
+962 NFITEVKDLKPTDIG
-977 TIIHKVFQALDYED
+977 TIIHKVFQALEYKD
-991 YDKERLKDSFD
+991 YDIDSLENTFD
-1002 KLIKENKIRAEELKV
+1002 KLIKERKIRSEELIV
-1017 VDEDKIINYYSN
+1017 VDKEKILSYYAH
-1029 PTIKNLYQNA
+1029 PTIKSLYQKA
-1039 RNLRKEESFL
+1039 INLRKEESFL
-1049 MKYED
+1049 MKFED

-1065 EFDDYAV
+1065 EFEDYAI
-1072 LLDFKTDAIKREG
+1072 LLDFKTDAIKRSG

-1095 RAIEDALKKEVK
+1095 KAIEDALNIEVK
-1107 DSLIY
+1107 ESLIY
-1112 WYSAGELEKINR
+1112 WYNMGELEKII
-1124 FNNWFEDLDHSKS
+1124 

>member
-42 LVINDKVDI
+42 LVVNDKVDI

-79 EKNPANKFIKNQ
+79 EEDPANKFIKNQ

-121 SPSFKV
+121 SPAFKV

-136 KEAAIDEAFDEE
+136 KEAAIDEVFDEE
-148 YQRESESFHKFIHN
+148 YERGREEFHRFIHN

-171 AKNVILQ
+171 AKNVVLQ
-178 TYEKSTSQIDPIG
+178 TYEKSTSQIDPIE
-191 WLEEKTENPFDFNIF
+191 WLEAKTEKPFDFKIF

-211 KKLSD
+211 QKLSD
-216 IEKSILETKQIAEN
+216 IEKIILDTKQIAEN
-230 ASLREDYANL
+230 AGLREDYANL

-246 IVRNLSIASFKDWDL
+246 IVRNLRAIASKDWDL
-261 FIDKISKI
+261 FIERISKV

-289 KNRDAYKNDIKTISS
+289 KNRDAYKKDIKTISS

-311 SIVEEFSKKEV
+311 SIIEDFSTRELG
-322 DILKELARLCKSFM
+322 ILKELAKLCKSFM
-336 EKYESKKLEKSYLDF
+336 EKYKSKKFEKSYLDF
-351 NDMEAYFIK
+351 NDMEAYFIR
-360 LLENN
+360 LLEND
-365 EALSTIKDRFSY
+365 EALAVIKERFNY

-396 LKADDNLFFVG
+396 LKAEDNLFFVG

-427 LDQYEKSS
+427 LDQYDRSIDKSM
-435 DNSIRINLNENFRT
+435 RINLNENFRT
-449 DADILKFDNFIFE
+449 DADILNFDNFIFE
-462 RLMTKESSGIDY
+462 RLMTKDSSGIDY
-474 RNDGHRLN
+474 KNGGHRLN

-489 PSPKTEIHII
+489 ASPKTEIHII
-499 DKGIDEANHIAEVIK
+499 DKGVDEANHIAETIK
-514 DLLDQG
+514 DLLDEG

-564 TFFKNILHLIA
+564 SFFKNILHLIV

-592 EFSEDDLAQIRLNT
+592 NFTEDDLAQIRLNT
-606 DATSFAKA
+606 DTTSFAKA
-614 FDDYDIK
+614 FDDYGIK

-703 NLRLYQ
+703 NLSLYQ

-751 NINHLRENIAF
+751 NINHLRSNISF

-780 LSSIKR
+780 LSSIRR

-793 TIENKKEEMRVLY
+793 TIENRKEEMRVLY
-806 VALTRP
+806 VAMTRP

-822 DIDKLDKNI
+822 DIDKLDKYI
-831 GRKDFLNMTSY
+831 GRNDFLNMTSY
-842 IDWIISIISTDKIA
+842 IDWIVSIISTDKIA
-856 ADINNGNYESNA
+856 ADINDGNYESNELDA
-868 LEGLTKLDLI
+868 IAKLDLV
-878 REEREYKKFHIH
+878 REEKEYKKFHMVD
-890 GIKDI
+890 IKDI

-900 VNEKLYQK
+900 VNHKLYQE

-913 QVPYKNLA
+913 EVPYKNLA

-933 VTKNFNP
+933 ITKNFNP

-953 MESGEFRKP
+953 RESGEFRKP
-962 NFITEIKAYKPTDIG
+962 NFITEVKDLKPTDIG
-977 TIIHKVFQALDYED
+977 TIIHKVFQALEYKD
-991 YDKERLKDSFD
+991 YDIDSLENNFD
-1002 KLIKENKIRAEELKV
+1002 KLIKERKIRSEELIV
-1017 VDEDKIINYYSN
+1017 VDKEKILSYYAH
-1029 PTIKNLYQNA
+1029 PTIKNLYKKA
-1039 RNLRKEESFL
+1039 KNLRKEESFL

-1065 EFDDYAV
+1065 EFEDHAI
-1072 LLDFKTDAIKREG
+1072 LLDFKTDAIKRSG

-1095 RAIEDALKKEVK
+1095 KAIEDALNIEVK
-1107 DSLIY
+1107 ESLIY
-1112 WYSAGELEKINR
+1112 WYNMEELEKII
-1124 FNNWFEDLDHSKS
+1124 

>member
-1 MADIKYTDSQLMAIK
+1 MADIKYTKNQLVAIK

-27 AGSGKTRVLVDRVID
+27 AGSGKTRVLVDRVINL
-42 LVINDKVDI
+42 LVKDHIDI
-51 DKMVIVTFTNKASVE
+51 DKMVIVTFTNKASIE
-66 MKDRIRLALEEIL
+66 MKDRIRLALEELL
-79 EKNPANKFIKNQ
+79 EKDPANKFIKNQ
-91 VKLIKHA
+91 IKLIKHA

-107 SDMLREYFYYFDNL
+107 SDMLREYFYYFDNV
-121 SPSFKV
+121 SPAFKV

-136 KEAAIDEAFDEE
+136 KEAAIDEVFDEE
-148 YQRESESFHKFIHN
+148 YERGREEFHRFIHN

-171 AKNVILQ
+171 AKNVVLQ

-191 WLEEKTENPFDFNIF
+191 WLEAKTEKPFDFNIF

-211 KKLSD
+211 QKLSD
-216 IEKSILETKQIAEN
+216 IEKIILDTKQIAEN
-230 ASLREDYANL
+230 VGLREDYANL
-240 FASDLD
+240 FTSDLD
-246 IVRNLSIASFKDWDL
+246 IVRNLRAIASKDWDL
-261 FIDKISKI
+261 FIERISKA

-289 KNRDAYKNDIKTISS
+289 KNRDAYKKDIKTISS

-311 SIVEEFSKKEV
+311 SIIENFSTRELG
-322 DILKELARLCKSFM
+322 ILKELAKLCKSFM

-351 NDMEAYFIK
+351 NDMEAYFIR
-360 LLENN
+360 LLEND
-365 EALSTIKDRFSY
+365 EALAVIKERFNY

-396 LKADDNLFFVG
+396 LKAEDNLFFVG

-427 LDQYEKSS
+427 LDQYESSNEKSM
-435 DNSIRINLNENFRT
+435 RINLNENFRT
-449 DADILKFDNFIFE
+449 DADILNFDNFIFE
-462 RLMTKESSGIDY
+462 RLMTKDSSGIDY
-474 RNDGHRLN
+474 KNGGHRLN
-482 PTQNFDK
+482 PTQNFDN
-489 PSPKTEIHII
+489 PNPKTEIHII
-499 DKGIDEANHIAEVIK
+499 DKGIDEANHIAETIK
-514 DLLDQG
+514 DLLDEG

-564 TFFKNILHLIA
+564 SFFKNILHLIA

-592 EFSEDDLAQIRLNT
+592 NFTEDDLAQIRLNT

-614 FDDYDIK
+614 FDAYDIK

-703 NLRLYQ
+703 NLSLYQ

-762 DDELGIGIN
+762 DDDLGIGIN

-822 DIDKLDKNI
+822 DIDKLDKYI
-831 GRKDFLNMTSY
+831 GRNDFLNMTSY
-842 IDWIISIISTDKIA
+842 IDWIVSIISTDKNA
-856 ADINNGNYESNA
+856 ADINDGNYESNELDA
-868 LEGLTKLDLI
+868 IAKLDLVK
-878 REEREYKKFHIH
+878 EEKEYKKIH
-890 GIKDI
+890 MVDIKDI

-900 VNEKLYQK
+900 VNHKFYQK

-913 QVPYKNLA
+913 EVPYKNLA

-933 VTKNFNP
+933 ITKNFNP

-953 MESGEFRKP
+953 REYGEFRKP
-962 NFITEIKAYKPTDIG
+962 NFITEVKDLKPTDIG
-977 TIIHKVFQALDYED
+977 TIIHKVFQALEYKD
-991 YDKERLKDSFD
+991 YDIDSLENTFD
-1002 KLIKENKIRAEELKV
+1002 KLIKERKIRSEELIV
-1017 VDEDKIINYYSN
+1017 VDKEKILSYYAH
-1029 PTIKNLYQNA
+1029 PTIKSLYQKA
-1039 RNLRKEESFL
+1039 INLRKEESFL
-1049 MKYED
+1049 MKFED

-1065 EFDDYAV
+1065 EFEDYAI
-1072 LLDFKTDAIKREG
+1072 LLDFKTDAIKRSG

-1095 RAIEDALKKEVK
+1095 KAIEDALNIEVK
-1107 DSLIY
+1107 ESLIY
-1112 WYSAGELEKINR
+1112 WYNMGELEKII
-1124 FNNWFEDLDHSKS
+1124 

>member
-1 MADIKYTDSQLMAIK
+1 MADIKYTKNQLKAIE

-27 AGSGKTRVLVDRVID
+27 AGSGKTRVLVDRVINL
-42 LVINDKVDI
+42 LVKDHIDI
-51 DKMVIVTFTNKASVE
+51 DKMVIVTFTNKASIE
-66 MKDRIRLALEEIL
+66 MKDRIRLALEELL
-79 EKNPANKFIKNQ
+79 EKDPANKFIKNQ
-91 VKLIKHA
+91 IKLIKHA

-121 SPSFKV
+121 SPAFKV

-136 KEAAIDEAFDEE
+136 KEAAIDEVFEEE
-148 YQRESESFHKFIHN
+148 YERGREEFHKFIHN

-171 AKNVILQ
+171 AKSVVLQ

-191 WLEEKTENPFDFNIF
+191 WIEAKTEKPFDFNIF

-211 KKLSD
+211 QKLSD
-216 IEKSILETKQIAEN
+216 IEKIILDTKQIAEN
-230 ASLREDYANL
+230 AGLREDYANL

-246 IVRNLSIASFKDWDL
+246 IVRNIRAIASKDWDL
-261 FIDKISKI
+261 FIERISKV

-289 KNRDAYKNDIKTISS
+289 KNRDAYKKDIKTISS

-311 SIVEEFSKKEV
+311 SIIEDFSTRELG
-322 DILKELARLCKSFM
+322 ILKELAKLCKSFM

-351 NDMEAYFIK
+351 NDMEAYFIR
-360 LLENN
+360 LLEND
-365 EALSTIKDRFSY
+365 EALAVIKERFNY

-435 DNSIRINLNENFRT
+435 DKSLRINLNENFRT
-449 DADILKFDNFIFE
+449 DSDILNFDNFIFE
-462 RLMTKESSGIDY
+462 RLMTKDSSGIDY
-474 RNDGHRLN
+474 KNGGHRLN
-482 PTQNFDK
+482 PTQNFDN

-499 DKGIDEANHIAEVIK
+499 DKGIDEANHIAETIK
-514 DLLDQG
+514 DLLDEG

-564 TFFKNILHLIA
+564 SFFKNILHLIV

-592 EFSEDDLAQIRLNT
+592 NFTEDDLAQIRLNT
-606 DATSFAKA
+606 DTTSFAKA
-614 FDDYDIK
+614 FDDYGIK

-681 DLMSEYEEN
+681 DLMSEYEDN

-703 NLRLYQ
+703 NLSLYQ

-751 NINHLRENIAF
+751 NINHLRSNISF

-771 VADYENKVK
+771 VADYENKIK
-780 LSSIKR
+780 LSSIRR
-786 DLINEKT
+786 DIINEKT
-793 TIENKKEEMRVLY
+793 TIENRKEEMRVLY

-822 DIDKLDKNI
+822 DIDKLDKYI
-831 GRKDFLNMTSY
+831 GRNDFLNMTSY
-842 IDWIISIISTDKIA
+842 IDWIVSIISTDKIA
-856 ADINNGNYESNA
+856 ADINDGNYESNELDA
-868 LEGLTKLDLI
+868 IAKLDLVK
-878 REEREYKKFHIH
+878 EEKEYKKFHMVD
-890 GIKDI
+890 IKDI

-900 VNEKLYQK
+900 VNHKLYQK

-913 QVPYKNLA
+913 EVPYKNLA

-933 VTKNFNP
+933 ITKNFNP

-947 PAYDRF
+947 PAYDCFR
-953 MESGEFRKP
+953 EYGEFRKP
-962 NFITEIKAYKPTDIG
+962 NFITEVKNLKPTDIG
-977 TIIHKVFQALDYED
+977 TIIHKVFQALEYKD
-991 YDKERLKDSFD
+991 YDIDSLENTFD
-1002 KLIKENKIRAEELKV
+1002 KLIKERKIRSEELTV
-1017 VDEDKIINYYSN
+1017 VDKEKILSYYAHT
-1029 PTIKNLYQNA
+1029 TIKNLYQKA
-1039 RNLRKEESFL
+1039 KNLRKEESFL

-1065 EFDDYAV
+1065 EFEDHAI
-1072 LLDFKTDAIKREG
+1072 LLDFKTDAIKRSG

-1095 RAIEDALKKEVK
+1095 KAIEDALNIEVK
-1107 DSLIY
+1107 ESLIY
-1112 WYSAGELEKINR
+1112 WYNMEELEKII
-1124 FNNWFEDLDHSKS
+1124 

>member
-1 MADIKYTDSQLMAIK
+1 MVDIKYTKNQLKAIE

-27 AGSGKTRVLVDRVID
+27 AGSGKTRVLVDRVINLIVKD
-42 LVINDKVDI
+42 HIDI
-51 DKMVIVTFTNKASVE
+51 DKMVIVTFTNKASIE
-66 MKDRIRLALEEIL
+66 MKDRIRLALEKLL
-79 EKNPANKFIKNQ
+79 ENDPSNKFIKNQ

-136 KEAAIDEAFDEE
+136 KESAIDEVFDEE
-148 YQRESESFHKFIHN
+148 YEKGREEFHKFIHN

-171 AKNVILQ
+171 AKSVVLQ
-178 TYEKSTSQIDPIG
+178 TYEKSTSQIDPID
-191 WLEEKTENPFDFNIF
+191 WLESKTENSFDFNIF

-216 IEKSILETKQIAEN
+216 IEKSILDTNQIAEN
-230 ASLREDYANL
+230 ARLREEYANL

-246 IVRNLSIASFKDWDL
+246 IVRNLSALAFKDWDL
-261 FIDKISKI
+261 FIEKISKVN
-269 KFPTMVRARKDE
+269 FPTMVRARKDE
-281 KDIQPILK
+281 KDIQTILK
-289 KNRDAYKNDIKTISS
+289 KNRDAYKKDINTVSS

-311 SIVEEFSKKEV
+311 SIIEEFSKRELG
-322 DILKELARLCKSFM
+322 ILKELAKLCKSFM
-336 EKYESKKLEKSYLDF
+336 GKYQAKKNEKSYLDF

-360 LLENN
+360 LLENE
-365 EALSTIKDRFSY
+365 EALAVIKDRFTY

-396 LKADDNLFFVG
+396 LKTEDNLFFVG

-435 DNSIRINLNENFRT
+435 NKSMRINLNENFRT
-449 DADILKFDNFIFE
+449 DSDILKFDNFIFE
-462 RLMTKESSGIDY
+462 RLMTKDSSGIDY
-474 RNDGHRLN
+474 KNGGHSLN
-482 PTQNFDK
+482 PTQSFDY

-499 DKGIDEANHIAEVIK
+499 DKGIDEANHITEIIK
-514 DLLDQG
+514 DLLDEG

-527 ILLRSGAK
+527 ILLRSGGK

-564 TFFKNILHLIA
+564 TFFKNVLHLIA
-575 NPKDDLALLS
+575 NPKDELALLS

-621 GDILN
+621 GDLLN

-660 YNYLMARDRANDRIA
+660 YNYLMARDRANDRIS

-681 DLMSEYEEN
+681 DLMGEYEEN

-703 NLRLYQ
+703 NLSLYQ

-751 NINHLRENIAF
+751 NINHLRSNISF

-771 VADYENKVK
+771 VADYENKIK
-780 LSSIKR
+780 LSSIRR
-786 DLINEKT
+786 DIINEKT
-793 TIENKKEEMRVLY
+793 TIENRKEEMRVLY
-806 VALTRP
+806 VAMTRP

-822 DIDKLDKNI
+822 DIDKLDKYI
-831 GRKDFLNMTSY
+831 GRNDFLNMTSY
-842 IDWIISIISTDKIA
+842 IDWIVSIISTDKIA
-856 ADINNGNYESNA
+856 TEINDGNYESNDLDA
-868 LEGLTKLDLI
+868 IAKLNLV
-878 REEREYKKFHIH
+878 REEKEYKKFHMVD
-890 GIKDI
+890 IKDI

-900 VNEKLYQK
+900 ENHKLYQK

-913 QVPYKNLA
+913 EVPYKNLA

-933 VTKNFNP
+933 ITKNFNP

-947 PAYDRF
+947 PAYVRF
-953 MESGEFRKP
+953 REHGEFRKP
-962 NFITEIKAYKPTDIG
+962 NFITEVKDLKPTDIG
-977 TIIHKVFQALDYED
+977 TIIHKVFQSLEYKD
-991 YDKERLKDSFD
+991 YDIESLENTFD
-1002 KLIKENKIRAEELKV
+1002 KLIEERKIRSEELLV
-1017 VDEDKIINYYSN
+1017 VDKEKILSYYAH
-1029 PTIKNLYQNA
+1029 PTIKNLYQKA
-1039 RNLRKEESFL
+1039 KNLRKEESFL

-1065 EFDDYAV
+1065 EFEDHAI
-1072 LLDFKTDAIKREG
+1072 LLDFKTDAIKRSG

-1095 RAIEDALKKEVK
+1095 KAIEQALKKEVK
-1107 DSLIY
+1107 ESFIY
-1112 WYSAGELEKINR
+1112 WYNMGELEKII
-1124 FNNWFEDLDHSKS
+1124 

>member
-1 MADIKYTDSQLMAIK
+1 MADIKYTKNQLLAIE

-27 AGSGKTRVLVDRVID
+27 AGSGKTRVLVDRVINL
-42 LVINDKVDI
+42 LVKDHIDI
-51 DKMVIVTFTNKASVE
+51 DKMVIVTFTNKASIE
-66 MKDRIRLALEEIL
+66 MKDRIRLALEELL
-79 EKNPANKFIKNQ
+79 EKDPANKFIKNQ
-91 VKLIKHA
+91 IKLIKHA

-121 SPSFKV
+121 SPAFKV

-136 KEAAIDEAFDEE
+136 KEAAIDEVFDEE
-148 YQRESESFHKFIHN
+148 YARGREEFHKFIHN

-171 AKNVILQ
+171 AKNVVLQ
-178 TYEKSTSQIDPIG
+178 TYEKSTSQIDPIA
-191 WLEEKTENPFDFNIF
+191 WLESKTENSFDFNIF

-211 KKLSD
+211 QKLSD
-216 IEKSILETKQIAEN
+216 IEKIILDTKQIAEK
-230 ASLREDYANL
+230 AGLREDYANL

-246 IVRNLSIASFKDWDL
+246 IVRNLRAIASKDWDL
-261 FIDKISKI
+261 FIERISKA

-289 KNRDAYKNDIKTISS
+289 KNRDAYKKDIKTISS

-311 SIVEEFSKKEV
+311 SIIEEFSTRELG
-322 DILKELARLCKSFM
+322 ILKELAKLCKSFM

-351 NDMEAYFIK
+351 NDMEAYFIR
-360 LLENN
+360 LLEND
-365 EALSTIKDRFSY
+365 EALAVIKERFNY

-396 LKADDNLFFVG
+396 LKAEDNLFFVG

-427 LDQYEKSS
+427 LDQYESS
-435 DNSIRINLNENFRT
+435 DEKSMRINLNENFRT
-449 DADILKFDNFIFE
+449 DADILNFDNFIFE
-462 RLMTKESSGIDY
+462 RLMTKDSSGIDY
-474 RNDGHRLN
+474 KNGGHSLN
-482 PTQNFDK
+482 PTQNFDN
-489 PSPKTEIHII
+489 PNPKTEIHII
-499 DKGIDEANHIAEVIK
+499 DKGIDEANHIAETIK
-514 DLLDQG
+514 DLLDEG

-564 TFFKNILHLIA
+564 SFFKNILHLIA

-592 EFSEDDLAQIRLNT
+592 NFTEDDLAQIRLNT
-606 DATSFAKA
+606 DTTSFAKA
-614 FDDYDIK
+614 FDAYDIK

-660 YNYLMARDRANDRIA
+660 YNYLMARDRANDRVA

-703 NLRLYQ
+703 SLSLYQ

-751 NINHLRENIAF
+751 NINYLRSNISF

-780 LSSIKR
+780 LSSIRR

-793 TIENKKEEMRVLY
+793 TIENRKEEMRVLY
-806 VALTRP
+806 VAMTRP

-822 DIDKLDKNI
+822 DIDKLDKYIARN
-831 GRKDFLNMTSY
+831 DFLNMTSY
-842 IDWIISIISTDKIA
+842 IDWIVSIISTDKIA
-856 ADINNGNYESNA
+856 TDINDGNYESNELDA
-868 LEGLTKLDLI
+868 IAKLDLV
-878 REEREYKKFHIH
+878 REEKEYKKFHMVD
-890 GIKDI
+890 IKDI

-900 VNEKLYQK
+900 VNHKLYQK

-913 QVPYKNLA
+913 EVPYKNLA

-933 VTKNFNP
+933 ITKNFNP

-953 MESGEFRKP
+953 REYGEFRKP
-962 NFITEIKAYKPTDIG
+962 NFITEVKDLKPTDIG
-977 TIIHKVFQALDYED
+977 TIIHKVFQALEYKD
-991 YDKERLKDSFD
+991 YDIDSLENTFD
-1002 KLIKENKIRAEELKV
+1002 KLIKERKIRSEELLV
-1017 VDEDKIINYYSN
+1017 VDKEKILSYYAH
-1029 PTIKNLYQNA
+1029 PTIKNLYKKA
-1039 RNLRKEESFL
+1039 KNLRKEESFL

-1065 EFDDYAV
+1065 EFEDHAI
-1072 LLDFKTDAIKREG
+1072 LLDFKTDAIKRSG

-1095 RAIEDALKKEVK
+1095 KAIEDALNIEVK
-1107 DSLIY
+1107 ESLIY
-1112 WYSAGELEKINR
+1112 WYNMEELEKII
-1124 FNNWFEDLDHSKS
+1124 

>member
-1 MADIKYTDSQLMAIK
+1 MADIKYTKNQLKAIE

-27 AGSGKTRVLVDRVID
+27 AGSGKTRVLVDRVINL
-42 LVINDKVDI
+42 LVKDHIDI
-51 DKMVIVTFTNKASVE
+51 DKMVIVTFTNKASIE
-66 MKDRIRLALEEIL
+66 MKDRIRLALEELL
-79 EKNPANKFIKNQ
+79 EKDPANKFIKNQ
-91 VKLIKHA
+91 IKLIKHA

-121 SPSFKV
+121 SPAFKV

-136 KEAAIDEAFDEE
+136 KEAAIDEVFEEE
-148 YQRESESFHKFIHN
+148 YERGREEFHKFIHN

-171 AKNVILQ
+171 AKSVVLQ

-191 WLEEKTENPFDFNIF
+191 WIEAKTEKPFDFNIF

-211 KKLSD
+211 QKLSD
-216 IEKSILETKQIAEN
+216 IEKIILDTKQIAEN
-230 ASLREDYANL
+230 AGLREDYANL

-246 IVRNLSIASFKDWDL
+246 IVRNIRAIASKDWDL
-261 FIDKISKI
+261 FIERISKV

-289 KNRDAYKNDIKTISS
+289 KNRDAYKKDIKTISS

-311 SIVEEFSKKEV
+311 SIIEDFSTRELG
-322 DILKELARLCKSFM
+322 ILKELAKLCKSFM

-351 NDMEAYFIK
+351 NDMEAYFIR
-360 LLENN
+360 LLEND
-365 EALSTIKDRFSY
+365 EALAVIKERFNY

-435 DNSIRINLNENFRT
+435 DKSMRINLNENFRT
-449 DADILKFDNFIFE
+449 DSDILNFDNFIFE
-462 RLMTKESSGIDY
+462 RLMTKDSSGIDY
-474 RNDGHRLN
+474 KNGGHRLN
-482 PTQNFDK
+482 PTQNFDN

-499 DKGIDEANHIAEVIK
+499 DKGIDEANHIAETIK
-514 DLLDQG
+514 DLLDEG

-564 TFFKNILHLIA
+564 SFFKNILHLIV

-592 EFSEDDLAQIRLNT
+592 NFTEDDLAQIRLNT
-606 DATSFAKA
+606 DTTSFAKA
-614 FDDYDIK
+614 FDDYGIK

-681 DLMSEYEEN
+681 DLMSEYEDN

-703 NLRLYQ
+703 NLSLYQ

-751 NINHLRENIAF
+751 NINHLRSNISF

-771 VADYENKVK
+771 VADYENKIK
-780 LSSIKR
+780 LSSIRR
-786 DLINEKT
+786 DIINEKT
-793 TIENKKEEMRVLY
+793 TIENRKEEMRVLY

-822 DIDKLDKNI
+822 DIDKLDKYI
-831 GRKDFLNMTSY
+831 GRNDFLNMTSY
-842 IDWIISIISTDKIA
+842 IDWIVSIISTDKIA
-856 ADINNGNYESNA
+856 ADINDGNYESNELDA
-868 LEGLTKLDLI
+868 IAKLDLV
-878 REEREYKKFHIH
+878 REEKEYKKFHMVD
-890 GIKDI
+890 IKDI

-900 VNEKLYQK
+900 VNHKLYQK

-913 QVPYKNLA
+913 EVPYKNLA

-933 VTKNFNP
+933 ITKNFNP
-940 EEDGYEL
+940 EEYGYEL

-953 MESGEFRKP
+953 REYGEFRKP
-962 NFITEIKAYKPTDIG
+962 NFITEVKNLKPTDIG
-977 TIIHKVFQALDYED
+977 TIIHKVFQALEYKD
-991 YDKERLKDSFD
+991 YDIDSLENTFD
-1002 KLIKENKIRAEELKV
+1002 KLIKERKIRSEELIV
-1017 VDEDKIINYYSN
+1017 VDKEKILSYYAH
-1029 PTIKNLYQNA
+1029 PTIKNLYQKA
-1039 RNLRKEESFL
+1039 KNLRKEESFL

-1065 EFDDYAV
+1065 EFEDHAI
-1072 LLDFKTDAIKREG
+1072 LLDFKTDAIKRSG

-1095 RAIEDALKKEVK
+1095 KAIEDALNIEVK
-1107 DSLIY
+1107 ESLIY
-1112 WYSAGELEKINR
+1112 WYNMEELEKII
-1124 FNNWFEDLDHSKS
+1124 